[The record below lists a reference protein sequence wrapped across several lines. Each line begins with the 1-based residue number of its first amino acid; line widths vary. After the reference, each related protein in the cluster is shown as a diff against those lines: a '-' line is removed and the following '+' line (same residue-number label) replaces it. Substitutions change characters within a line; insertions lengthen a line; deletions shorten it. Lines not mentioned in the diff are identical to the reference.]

1 MNLSGSASF
10 VSCRHWCSG
19 EGVEMGIGSK
29 HEVGWLAGWSVDGSD
44 GDGEGVWDGIVKTQT
59 KRGYSFPLPF
69 FYITN

>member
-1 MNLSGSASF
+1 
-10 VSCRHWCSG
+10 
-19 EGVEMGIGSK
+19 MGIGSK